1 MTPKLLLATRNLGKA
16 REYSLLLQGVPLELT
31 SLADEGIEE
40 EVVENGVTLEDNAR
54 LKALRYALDDRYLV
68 VGDDSGLEVDA
79 LGGLPGPMSARFAGE
94 GASDTD
100 RIARL
105 LERLHDIPL
114 ERRTARFR
122 CIIAIGWMER
132 VLAIC
137 EGECPGV
144 IGLEPRGEK
153 GFGYDPIFYLPGM
166 DKTMAELSIDE
177 KNRVSHR
184 GKAARKA
191 VEVLRNIRKEFAG

>member
-1 MTPKLLLATRNLGKA
+1 MTPRLLLATRNPGKA
-16 REYSLLLQGVPLELT
+16 REYSLLLQGVPFEVT

-40 EVVENGVTLEDNAR
+40 EVVENGATLEDNAK
-54 LKALRYALDDRYLV
+54 LKALRYALSDSYLV
-68 VGDDSGLEVDA
+68 LGDDSGLEVDA

-94 GASDTD
+94 GASDSD

-105 LERLHDIPL
+105 LERIQDIPM

-137 EGECPGV
+137 EGECLGI
-144 IGLEPRGEK
+144 IGFEPRGQN
-153 GFGYDPIFYLPGM
+153 GFGYDPIFYLPDMG
-166 DKTMAELSIDE
+166 KTMAELSIDE

-191 VEVLRNIRKEFAG
+191 VEVLRNIRKEFAV